1 MQLLQTLQSQIKWIK
16 QLEKNKQTIISDALK
31 KKYPSSYKSSFSNV
45 CVRDKRS
52 SDQCA
57 SCALFVFCFWFYF
70 QVFLVL
76 DMITF
81 LIIKYSYCF
90 TFPALLCSM
99 CLWFNLSFG
108 VRCAL
113 ILLHPVLFGQ
123 LQSLV
128 FVPSLVSCLLGLV
141 SAVSHYPGVS
151 HILSSCVCF
160 QFALVH
166 CPFAF
171 FSRLFSEDSPLLSP
185 QGFVDFVFGCHLEWK
200 KLIT

>member
-1 MQLLQTLQSQIKWIK
+1 
-16 QLEKNKQTIISDALK
+16 
-31 KKYPSSYKSSFSNV
+31 
-45 CVRDKRS
+45 
-52 SDQCA
+52 
-57 SCALFVFCFWFYF
+57 
-70 QVFLVL
+70 
-76 DMITF
+76 MITF

-99 CLWFNLSFG
+99 CLWFNLSFC
-108 VRCAL
+108 VRCAF

-185 QGFVDFVFGCHLEWK
+185 QGFVDFWLPLGVKKANHLINH
-200 KLIT
+200 LDPRNIQT